1 MEFIH
6 DIVDVL
12 DVGPNKTRVG
22 LMTFSDDVE
31 FHVKLEQHVD
41 KETFMTMSNTAKYVG
56 GGTDTGEALRHLREE
71 GFFGDDVDQRPEATK
86 VIIIVTDGLSISP
99 DTTAREAKLLKNA
112 GVQIFSIGIGE
123 GIDKEE
129 LIDMASEPADKFL
142 VHVDDFGALDG
153 VKMMLAARACTL
165 PPSEIQFGSGVQGE
179 QGSKYTVPFYNHK
192 ESKTEEYT
200 THVSI
205 C

>member
-1 MEFIH
+1 M
-6 DIVDVL
+6 
-12 DVGPNKTRVG
+12 
-22 LMTFSDDVE
+22 
-31 FHVKLEQHVD
+31 
-41 KETFMTMSNTAKYVG
+41 
-56 GGTDTGEALRHLREE
+56 
-71 GFFGDDVDQRPEATK
+71 
-86 VIIIVTDGLSISP
+86 
-99 DTTAREAKLLKNA
+99 
-112 GVQIFSIGIGE
+112 
-123 GIDKEE
+123 
-129 LIDMASEPADKFL
+129 
-142 VHVDDFGALDG
+142 DDFGALDG